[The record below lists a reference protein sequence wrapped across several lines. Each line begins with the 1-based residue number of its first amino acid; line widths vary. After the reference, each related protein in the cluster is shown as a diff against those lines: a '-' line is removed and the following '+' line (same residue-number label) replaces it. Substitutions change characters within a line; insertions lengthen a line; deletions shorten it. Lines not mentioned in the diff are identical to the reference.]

1 MGRAWIFS
9 EKSVLLGAVIG
20 GGRGLEIQKAAHQP
34 TRWVGTKS
42 KEIEPLPQPHK
53 AVPQQ
58 RLSSQR

>member
-20 GGRGLEIQKAAHQP
+20 GGRGLEIQKVAHQP
-34 TRWVGTKS
+34 TKS